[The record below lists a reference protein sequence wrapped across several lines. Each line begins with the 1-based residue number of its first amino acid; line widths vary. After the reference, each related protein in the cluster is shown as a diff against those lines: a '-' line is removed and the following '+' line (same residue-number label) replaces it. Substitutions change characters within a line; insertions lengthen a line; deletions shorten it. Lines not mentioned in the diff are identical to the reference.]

1 MLEASAPRLHPP
13 GMTEAPHRTRIVENV
28 DLTIFP
34 DIVRAYR
41 PAVLKGFVRDWP
53 AVRAGA
59 SSPAAARDY
68 LAAAASDAPVEY
80 FIGPAAMGGRFFY
93 DESMRGFNFERRK
106 APLRALLDRLVAA
119 VDERDPP
126 AIYAGSVLIPGLLSG
141 FTEANRM
148 PLLPSQVP
156 PRIWIGNATIVSTHY
171 DVADNIACVVSGHR
185 RFTFFP
191 PDQVAN
197 LYVGPLE
204 HTMAGR
210 PASLVDVTQP
220 DFERYP
226 RFREALASAERAE
239 LEPGDAVYIP
249 ALWWHHVEAQS
260 PFNLL
265 VNYWWSESDPSV
277 GSAFEAMIHGLL
289 TIRDLPEP
297 QREAWRTIFDHY
309 VFRRSGD
316 PAAHLPPAARGILG
330 PSSPQRTQKIRDFLI
345 RSLARS

>member
-1 MLEASAPRLHPP
+1 MPDLR
-13 GMTEAPHRTRIVENV
+13 RTKVVEKV
-28 DLTIFP
+28 DLDTFP
-34 DIVRAYR
+34 DLVEAYR

-59 SSPAAARDY
+59 SPTAARDY
-68 LAAAASDAPVEY
+68 LVAAASEAPIDY
-80 FIGPAAMGGRFFY
+80 FIGPTAMRGRFFY
-93 DESMRGFNFERRK
+93 DESLRGFNFERRQV
-106 APLRALLDRLVAA
+106 PLRALLDRLLAA
-119 VDERDPP
+119 ADESDPP
-126 AIYAGSVLIPGLLSG
+126 AIYAGSVLVPSLLPG
-141 FTEANRM
+141 FTEANPN
-148 PLLPSQVP
+148 PLLPPQVP

-171 DVADNIACVVSGHR
+171 DVADNIACVVSGLR

-210 PASLVDVTQP
+210 PASMVDVTQP
-220 DFERYP
+220 DFDRYP
-226 RFREALASAERAE
+226 LFQEALAAAETAQ

-265 VNYWWSESDPSV
+265 VNYWWSQSDPSV

-297 QREAWRTIFDHY
+297 QREAWRAVFDHY
-309 VFRRSGD
+309 VFGRTGD
-316 PAAHLPPAARGILG
+316 PAAHLPEAARGILG
-330 PSSPQRTQKIRDFLI
+330 PSSPQRTQKIRDFLMRALS
-345 RSLARS
+345 RS